1 MKKQISK
8 TIISVNEVPKFIAP
22 DTDGDIIFDVDG
34 TLMDI
39 THRKHFVQNK
49 PKDWK
54 QFMAEMVNDTP
65 RKEIFAIAHD
75 AKKNGHRIIVSSG
88 RNERDR
94 ALTIKQLNSEGL
106 FPDIF
111 LMRKDD
117 DFRSDDLVKKDL
129 LNEMIA
135 KGFNPT
141 LAIDDRN
148 QVVDMWRAN
157 DIPCFQC
164 VEDGNF

>member
-1 MKKQISK
+1 MANHST
-8 TIISVNEVPKFIAP
+8 TILESEVVNFTGP
-22 DTDGDIIFDVDG
+22 DAVGDIIFDVDG

-39 THRKHFVQNK
+39 EHRKHFVQDK
-49 PKDWK
+49 PKNWK
-54 QFMAEMVNDTP
+54 QFMIEMKNDTP
-65 RKEIFAIAHD
+65 RKEIFAIAHE
-75 AKKNGHRIIVSSG
+75 AKANGHRIIVSSG

-94 ALTIKQLNSEGL
+94 ELTTSQLASEGL
-106 FPDIF
+106 VPDIF
-111 LMRKDD
+111 LMRADD

-129 LNEMIA
+129 LNEMIER
-135 KGFNPT
+135 GFNPI

-148 QVVDMWRAN
+148 QVVEMWRAN

>member
-1 MKKQISK
+1 MKQN
-8 TIISVNEVPKFIAP
+8 IITENQVAQFTSADVQ
-22 DTDGDIIFDVDG
+22 GDIIFDVDG

-39 THRKHFVQNK
+39 GHRKHWVQNK
-49 PKDWK
+49 PKNWK
-54 QFMAEMVNDTP
+54 QFMADMVKDTP
-65 RKEIFAIAHD
+65 RKEIFAIAHE

-94 ALTIKQLNSEGL
+94 ALTTKQLNSEGL

-129 LNEMIA
+129 LIEM
-135 KGFNPT
+135 KSNGFNPT

-148 QVVDMWRAN
+148 QVVEMWRAN
-157 DIPCFQC
+157 DIPCYQC
-164 VEDGNF
+164 VEDGDF

>member
-1 MKKQISK
+1 MSK
-8 TIISVNEVPKFIAP
+8 TKLIITESDVKNFIA
-22 DTDGDIIFDVDG
+22 TEIDGDIIFDVDG

-39 THRKHFVQNK
+39 EHRKHFVQNK

-54 QFMAEMVNDTP
+54 QFMAEMVNDSP
-65 RKEIFAIAHD
+65 RKEIFAIAHE

-94 ALTIKQLNSEGL
+94 ELTTRQLNGEGL

-111 LMRKDD
+111 LMRADD
-117 DFRSDDLVKKDL
+117 DYRSDDLVKKDL
-129 LNEMIA
+129 LNEMRE
-135 KGFNPT
+135 KGFNPI
-141 LAIDDRN
+141 LAVDDRN
-148 QVVDMWRAN
+148 QVVEMWRAN

>member
-1 MKKQISK
+1 MKQK
-8 TIISVNEVPKFIAP
+8 TIITETEVAQFTGVDAL
-22 DTDGDIIFDVDG
+22 GDIIFDVDG
-34 TLMDI
+34 TLMNID
-39 THRKHFVQNK
+39 HRKHWVQDK
-49 PKDWK
+49 PKNWK
-54 QFMAEMVNDTP
+54 QFMADMVKDTP
-65 RKEIFAIAHD
+65 RKEIFAIALE

-94 ALTIKQLNSEGL
+94 ALTTKQLNSEGL

-111 LMRKDD
+111 LMRADD

-129 LNEMIA
+129 LGQMKDA
-135 KGFNPT
+135 GFNPT

-157 DIPCFQC
+157 GIPCYQC

>member
-1 MKKQISK
+1 MGKT
-8 TIISVNEVPKFIAP
+8 TIITQSEVSNFIAP
-22 DTDGDIIFDVDG
+22 EINGDIIFDVDG

-39 THRKHFVQNK
+39 EHRKHFVQDK

-65 RKEIFAIAHD
+65 RKEIFAIAHE

-94 ALTIKQLNSEGL
+94 ALTTKQLNSEGL

-111 LMRKDD
+111 LMRADD
-117 DFRSDDLVKKDL
+117 DYRSDDLVKKDL
-129 LNEMIA
+129 LGEMIA

-141 LAIDDRN
+141 LAVDDRN
-148 QVVDMWRAN
+148 QVVEMWRAN